1 MLGANNAGCSVAS
14 APFDITESAIALTLT
29 ASAIENRIVMI

>member
-1 MLGANNAGCSVAS
+1 MRGANNAGCSVAS
-14 APFDITESAIALTLT
+14 APFDITESALFNLT